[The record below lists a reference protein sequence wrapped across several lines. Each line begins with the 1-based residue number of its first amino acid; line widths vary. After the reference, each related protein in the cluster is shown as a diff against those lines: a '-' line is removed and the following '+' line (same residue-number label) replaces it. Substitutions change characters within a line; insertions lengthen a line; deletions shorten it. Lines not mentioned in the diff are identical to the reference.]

1 MCGAPRYCVNLNTHN
16 RARVVL
22 QPVLITGC
30 SAPPLLSVLVWVIC
44 VQRSYLLLRGFLLI
58 GTPVPINLFK
68 MSIASEMNLMDLLFD
83 KEDPSLPI
91 TFDKDDLYPKNELID
106 IDTKPSFGISSE
118 VWPNNPDEFLESLLN
133 ENPFDDSL
141 LAEAEIIDPLSADI
155 CLSSNASLSPTAAVV
170 SSSSSDSGVLSDV
183 YSDVY
188 SDVCGDQSGQD
199 FAEDSGASVDLQMSP
214 LKQEVEEDLDIS
226 SVSMSPEVV
235 SSPEEVAHYD
245 VLDSAVINAGIFDSN
260 TVGPLQLKNNTAIIN
275 MNLAS
280 SESELPAAPR
290 QSNMSTQQLTLRP
303 VKTWK
308 RNGTGGTSATVR
320 QMIRVTPM
328 PAVGSANTSH
338 PRSILLPLQ
347 DLKDV
352 RTIKIVNAR
361 NTQNNRARCRPMVP
375 AIGKGTPVTLLQV
388 KPGTV
393 LNTMNASPAQSCNIS
408 SSMSDILNMSGD
420 DSSDDSSD
428 NAMEARNS
436 QQPYPRLLLSSEE
449 KRLMEKEGVTLPTH
463 YPLTKQE
470 ERELKR
476 IRRKIRNKIS
486 AQDSR
491 KRKKEYVD
499 GLEDRVKQCTDENR
513 ELLKRL
519 KVLQSQNES
528 LATQLQRLRTVVAR
542 GVSGSGSRA
551 AQPATCLMVLLLS
564 LALVMV
570 PNLRPGNN
578 SLEDQE
584 LTSANNGISSDNKL
598 PALPGRSRTLL
609 HSSVG
614 ALFAADSTDDMELLD
629 EEDFKITI
637 PHLGKRRASDLE
649 VDGNALFDHEFGPVE
664 TKQARYSIDP
674 GDKVVHQFIDPA
686 IDDVWPPPKKQKKD
700 FLPIDDRIETMV
712 EQLLNNKTEEPS
724 STLVLPVS
732 QEAR

>member
-1 MCGAPRYCVNLNTHN
+1 
-16 RARVVL
+16 
-22 QPVLITGC
+22 
-30 SAPPLLSVLVWVIC
+30 
-44 VQRSYLLLRGFLLI
+44 
-58 GTPVPINLFK
+58 
-68 MSIASEMNLMDLLFD
+68 MSITSEMNLMDLLFD

-118 VWPNNPDEFLESLLN
+118 VWPSNPDEFLDSLLN
-133 ENPFDDSL
+133 GNPFDDSL
-141 LAEAEIIDPLSADI
+141 LAETEIMDPLSADI

-170 SSSSSDSGVLSDV
+170 SSSSSDSGVNSDV

-188 SDVCGDQSGQD
+188 SDVGGEQSTHD
-199 FAEDSGASVDLQMSP
+199 IAEDSGASVDLQMSP
-214 LKQEVEEDLDIS
+214 LKQEVEEDLDLDVS
-226 SVSMSPEVV
+226 SVPASPEVL
-235 SSPEEVAHYD
+235 SSPEEVTHFN
-245 VLDSAVINAGIFDSN
+245 VLDSAAINAGIFDSKSF
-260 TVGPLQLKNNTAIIN
+260 GPLQLKNNTAIIN

-280 SESELPAAPR
+280 SDTELPVAPR
-290 QSNMSTQQLTLRP
+290 QSNVSTQQLTLRP

-308 RNGTGGTSATVR
+308 RNGTGASSATVR

-328 PAVGSANTSH
+328 PALGSSNSSH

-352 RTIKIVNAR
+352 RTIKIVNAK
-361 NTQNNRARCRPMVP
+361 NAANNRARCRPMVP

-428 NAMEARNS
+428 NTMETHNS
-436 QQPYPRLLLSSEE
+436 QQPYPRLVLSSEE

-528 LATQLQRLRTVVAR
+528 LATQLQRLRAVVAR
-542 GVSGSGSRA
+542 GVSGSGSRG

-578 SLEDQE
+578 TLEDQE
-584 LTSANNGISSDNKL
+584 LTSANNAISSDNKL

-614 ALFAADSTDDMELLD
+614 ALFAADSTDDLELLD
-629 EEDFKITI
+629 EEEFKITI
-637 PHLGKRRASDLE
+637 PQLGKRRASDLE
-649 VDGNALFDHEFGPVE
+649 AEGNALFDHDFGPVE

-674 GDKVVHQFIDPA
+674 GDKIVHQFIDPA

-732 QEAR
+732 QEGR

>member
-1 MCGAPRYCVNLNTHN
+1 
-16 RARVVL
+16 
-22 QPVLITGC
+22 
-30 SAPPLLSVLVWVIC
+30 
-44 VQRSYLLLRGFLLI
+44 
-58 GTPVPINLFK
+58 
-68 MSIASEMNLMDLLFD
+68 MSMASDMNLMDLLFD
-83 KEDPSLPI
+83 KEDPSLHLP
-91 TFDKDDLYPKNELID
+91 FDKDDLYPKNDLVD

-118 VWPNNPDEFLESLLN
+118 VWPSNTDEFLDSLLN
-133 ENPFDDSL
+133 GTPFDDSI
-141 LAEAEIIDPLSADI
+141 LAENDI
-155 CLSSNASLSPTAAVV
+155 SNPIPTELCLSGNGSHSPSTAVV
-170 SSSSSDSGVLSDV
+170 SSSSSDSGMNSDV

-188 SDVCGDQSGQD
+188 SDVCGDQSVHD
-199 FAEDSGASVDLQMSP
+199 VAEDSGASVDLQMSP
-214 LKQEVEEDLDIS
+214 LKQELEEDVDIS
-226 SVSMSPEVV
+226 PLQSMPASPEIV
-235 SSPEEVAHYD
+235 SSPEEVSHFD
-245 VLDSAVINAGIFDSN
+245 VLDSAVVSAGIFDSS
-260 TVGPLQLKNNTAIIN
+260 PQLQLKNNTAIIN
-275 MNLAS
+275 MNLLS
-280 SESELPAAPR
+280 SDSDVPVAT
-290 QSNMSTQQLTLRP
+290 QHSNLSTQQLTLRP
-303 VKTWK
+303 IKTWK
-308 RNGTGGTSATVR
+308 RSGLGNGSATVR

-328 PAVGSANTSH
+328 PAVGSSNSGH

-352 RTIKIVNAR
+352 RTIKIVNA
-361 NTQNNRARCRPMVP
+361 NNVASKRARCRPMVP
-375 AIGKGTPVTLLQV
+375 AVGKGTPVTLLQV

-393 LNTMNASPAQSCNIS
+393 LNSLNAAPPQSCNIS
-408 SSMSDILNMSGD
+408 SSMSDIMNMSGD

-428 NAMEARNS
+428 NTMDHCNP
-436 QQPYPRLLLSSEE
+436 QNPYPRLLLSSEE

-519 KVLQSQNES
+519 KILQSQNES

-542 GVSGSGSRA
+542 GMAGGGSRA

-584 LTSANNGISSDNKL
+584 LSKASPGSENKL

-609 HSSVG
+609 HSS
-614 ALFAADSTDDMELLD
+614 AAPFFAADSTEDMDFFD
-629 EEDFKITI
+629 EEDLKLAL
-637 PHLGKRRASDLE
+637 PLLGKRHASILMDESNQEL
-649 VDGNALFDHEFGPVE
+649 GPPE
-664 TKQARYSIDP
+664 TKQSRYSIDP
-674 GDKVVHQFIDPA
+674 GESVRQYIDPA
-686 IDDVWPPPKKQKKD
+686 IDDVWPPNKPKD
-700 FLPIDDRIETMV
+700 AFLPMDDRIESIV

-724 STLVLPVS
+724 STLVLPVA
-732 QEAR
+732 QEGR